1 MAKRSNKKADYSF
14 LGFDIPVKY
23 LLHPGY
29 TAAVAANEDAM
40 TDDPA
45 DEIME
50 RIVRSATQN
59 SDRAQLRE
67 RRRSR
72 ANRKSS
78 MLEFT
83 FHPTTIYTRFTQFTL
98 CNTSV

>member
-1 MAKRSNKKADYSF
+1 MGHLLRSKKLLLF
-14 LGFDIPVKY
+14 LDFDIPVKY
-23 LLHPGY
+23 LLHPGR
-29 TAAVAANEDAM
+29 TALVAANEDGM

-59 SDRAQLRE
+59 SQDRTQPRE

-72 ANRKSS
+72 ANRKSG

-83 FHPTTIYTRFTQFTL
+83 YHPTTIYIL
-98 CNTSV
+98 